1 MGSSTSAPVVE
12 EDTFL
17 AEGSLGKVYLQG
29 DGTVLKRGKQK
40 TLQDGPS
47 TEIGRELRAYA
58 WIDTIPVESE
68 MHASFAHALQYK
80 VFRDTTFTHV
90 QTQHANDMEKIDTFP
105 KEVADKFRRYHAT
118 IEDRNSWP
126 YTYELVMENKGRRID
141 HSQVTPANMRRG
153 LIQILKI
160 IEFFKKNEIE
170 YDDFH
175 LGNILISEGPEGP
188 EGPEGQPGI
197 ALVDYGELYMKGDS
211 EYEPSKR
218 EHTMMIQLV
227 GIMTDIN
234 NTFAM
239 EATSDPSQQTTVDK
253 RIKYALAV
261 DDVRKK
267 ILQVTSKV
275 SYRDPVSRVLLEG
288 ADTNLVYSMLL
299 DIMKV
304 KHPARFVEMMGFS
317 SSTTPLHTWFE
328 WDQVEVIY
336 DNLND
341 VPAAIRHFENE
352 YKTLGGV

>member
-1 MGSSTSAPVVE
+1 MGSSASAPVVE
-12 EDTFL
+12 EETFI

-29 DGTVLKRGKQK
+29 DGNVLKRGKQK
-40 TLQDGPS
+40 TPQDGPS

-58 WIDTIPVESE
+58 WIDTIPAESE
-68 MHASFAHALQYK
+68 MHAHFAHALQYR
-80 VFRDTTFTHV
+80 VFRDKSFTHV
-90 QTQHANDMEKIDTFP
+90 QAQHASDMEKIDTFP
-105 KEVADKFRRYHAT
+105 KEVADKFRQYQAT
-118 IEDRNSWP
+118 LDERNSWP
-126 YTYELVMENKGRRID
+126 YTYELVIENKGRRID

-170 YDDFH
+170 YVDFH
-175 LGNILISEGPEGP
+175 LGNILVR
-188 EGPEGQPGI
+188 EGPEGQSEV
-197 ALVDYGELYMKGDS
+197 ALVDYGEFYMKGDE

-227 GIMTDIN
+227 GMKTDIN

-288 ADTNLVYSMLL
+288 ADANLVYSMLL

-304 KHPARFVEMMGFS
+304 KYPARFIEMMGFS

-336 DNLND
+336 DNLNN

-352 YKTLGGV
+352 YKTVGGV